1 MPTDNAAKGRIPT
14 ERQYRILLCLGSGSA
29 LITGT
34 KGSVGPLVR
43 HGWVTAD
50 HGYAWARI
58 TADGLRAL
66 ARAVEK
72 FGLPEMKGGGYH
84 AKVCSECGADWR
96 PKCRCGSQSM
106 RYEHREVEREA
117 A

>member
-1 MPTDNAAKGRIPT
+1 MVVGGVMRCPTK
-14 ERQYRILLCLGSGSA
+14 RQFEILMCLGSGSA
-29 LITGT
+29 LLTGR
-34 KGSVGPLVR
+34 KREIDPMVR

-50 HGYAWARI
+50 AGYAWVRI

-72 FGLPEMKGGGYH
+72 FGLPEMKSGTRQ
-84 AKVCSECGADWR
+84 AKQCARCER
-96 PKCRCGSQSM
+96 PWHPRCKCGSPHFHFVT
-106 RYEHREVEREA
+106 EEVERVA